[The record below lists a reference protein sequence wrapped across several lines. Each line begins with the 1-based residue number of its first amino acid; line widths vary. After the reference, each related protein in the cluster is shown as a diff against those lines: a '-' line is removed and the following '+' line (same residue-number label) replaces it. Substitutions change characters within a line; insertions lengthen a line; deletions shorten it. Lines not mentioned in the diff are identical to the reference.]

1 LGLAILALCFVGAF
15 SAANNM
21 YYVIIAAVFGVLGL
35 VCARANI
42 PTIPLILGMVM
53 GDTLE
58 STLRQTLGRSEGSFM
73 PFIERPIS
81 AALVAT
87 ALLLLLWPLVSGLFA
102 KRQATT

>member
-1 LGLAILALCFVGAF
+1 
-15 SAANNM
+15 
-21 YYVIIAAVFGVLGL
+21 
-35 VCARANI
+35 
-42 PTIPLILGMVM
+42 MVM

>member
-1 LGLAILALCFVGAF
+1 
-15 SAANNM
+15 
-21 YYVIIAAVFGVLGL
+21 
-35 VCARANI
+35 
-42 PTIPLILGMVM
+42 
-53 GDTLE
+53 
-58 STLRQTLGRSEGSFM
+58 LRQTLGRSEGSFM